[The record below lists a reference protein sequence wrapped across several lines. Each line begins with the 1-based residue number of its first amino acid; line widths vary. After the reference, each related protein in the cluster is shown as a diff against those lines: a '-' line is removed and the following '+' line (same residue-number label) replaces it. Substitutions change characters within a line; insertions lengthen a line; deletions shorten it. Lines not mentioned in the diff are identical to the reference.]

1 MSTLKLFV
9 NAGYGK
15 TLERKVDKDKN
26 ILCRATEDQ
35 IKYFGNPNFKDFYP
49 LSKDILIVK
58 MRQEEVVYDRPIQI
72 GTSILDL
79 SKVIMLSFYYTQL
92 KSLFKDIRPL
102 YSDTDSIIF
111 STIGERKLQLEK
123 MLPFLDTSN
132 FPKDHPLYSNDK
144 ERELFFMK
152 SETSINKIELFAG
165 IKSKCYYIRTE
176 NKDNYFK
183 LKGVYNSIPENLI
196 GEAGYLD
203 TLVNNSNLFVK
214 FNKISSKRHSL
225 FKTSIIRKA
234 LSSYDD
240 KNFIKNCGIHLE
252 CYGPDNNSKCL
263 ICDY

>member
-15 TLERKVDKDKN
+15 TLEHKVDKDKN
-26 ILCRATEDQ
+26 ILCKATEDQ

-49 LSKDILIVK
+49 LSKDLLIIK
-58 MRQEEVVYDRPIQI
+58 MRQEEVVLDRPIQI

-92 KSLFKDIRPL
+92 K
-102 YSDTDSIIF
+102 
-111 STIGERKLQLEK
+111 
-123 MLPFLDTSN
+123 LDTSN
-132 FPKDHPLYSNDK
+132 FPKNHPLYSNDN

-165 IKSKCYYIRTE
+165 MKSKCYYIRTE

-252 CYGPDNNSKCL
+252 CYRPDNNSKCL